1 MPAKVWTSNDSS
13 SLFIFHSSKSFP
25 VFKMSVPLPSRP
37 DLALLHQR
45 SSDPLDLLLQP
56 LRPAGVLY
64 CNAEL
69 TAPWGVELS
78 SLEGITSVLV
88 VLEGGCLLEVD
99 GLEPRWLASGQL
111 ALIPR
116 GTGHRVRSEAGTP
129 VVDHLEIPVE
139 RVSERYEIMRHGG
152 GGKRTQI
159 AYGVVRFED
168 PSAKRLLCSLPDAL
182 FPVVEEG
189 EPWCA
194 ESLSML
200 AREAR
205 SLRPGSEPILT
216 RLADILVVQA
226 IRHWL
231 HTGVGKE
238 HGWVA
243 ALRDPQIGAAL
254 RRMQVA
260 LEFPWTVG
268 SLAREVGMSR
278 SAFAA
283 RFTELVGEGALRHL
297 TRLRM
302 ERARSELGEGSMPI
316 SSVAARHGY
325 ASEAAFSKAYGKFWG
340 EPPGSIRKRNR
351 VRG

>member
-1 MPAKVWTSNDSS
+1 M
-13 SLFIFHSSKSFP
+13 
-25 VFKMSVPLPSRP
+25 
-37 DLALLHQR
+37 
-45 SSDPLDLLLQP
+45 DLLLQP
-56 LRPAGVLY
+56 LRPSGVLY

-78 SLEGITSVLV
+78 SLAGITSVLV

-99 GLEPRWLASGQL
+99 GMEPRWLASGQL

-129 VVDHLEIPVE
+129 VVDHLDIAVE
-139 RVSERYEIMRHGG
+139 RVSDRYEIMRHGG
-152 GGKRTQI
+152 GGARTHI

-168 PSAKRLLCSLPDAL
+168 PAAKRLLDAL
-182 FPVVEEG
+182 PEVLFPAVEEG
-189 EPWCA
+189 ESWCT
-194 ESLSML
+194 ETLGLL

-205 SLRPGSEPILT
+205 SLCPGSEPILT

-231 HTGVGKE
+231 RTAEAKDRS
-238 HGWVA
+238 WIA

-254 RRMQVA
+254 RRMQGA
-260 LEFPWTVG
+260 LEAPWTVG
-268 SLAREVGMSR
+268 TLAREVGMSR

-297 TRLRM
+297 TRLRL
-302 ERARSELGEGSMPI
+302 ERARSEMGEGGLPV
-316 SSVAARHGY
+316 SVIAARHGY
-325 ASEAAFSKAYGKFWG
+325 SSEAAFSKAYRKFWG
-340 EPPGSIRKRNR
+340 EPPGEVRRRNR
-351 VRG
+351 VRH